1 MKSLRIAVMLAII
14 AGQSALAQSEWTQCS
29 RDRACTSWAQMDP
42 TFAPP
47 FTRRVLQLGA
57 PIAAQYKGYADF
69 LTSAGGILFVGFA
82 QRQGPNLVQAFDPAT
97 GASPWTREVLQSSG
111 AIGMAPV
118 IAGSIVI
125 AGGQGQSA
133 HLHAFN
139 RFTGAP
145 EWDRLIGNLYARQ
158 VTIDGD
164 WAYVFRDT
172 LWAISTLTG
181 STYWSKPLPYA
192 QPGRIVI
199 DDTRIFYANRDTL
212 YAAAKNN
219 GAPIWASPGASF
231 VGLCLDAERVYV
243 STKTGVRAARRSDGG
258 TVWSHT
264 IDDGRTVSYVDGNGM
279 ALDTGRLVYV
289 VWYDKDSLG
298 TITALD
304 PRTGARKWTHV
315 FPGNGTTAPTLV
327 NNTVYVVNWSTH
339 HLYGLDLETG
349 AVRFR
354 DTTRIFYTMP
364 IIANGRMYVGVMNP
378 DSLGFAIA
386 EFTPQT
392 TAIDAAPATS
402 NFVMQAYP
410 NPFTSTTNTSLILPE
425 AAHVLIDVVDVLGRS
440 CGIMKD
446 GWLDAGAHTIPV
458 VFTPHVGA
466 EAAGTYWL
474 RCLVRA
480 PGATRQQVLPLL
492 RIN

>member
-14 AGQSALAQSEWTQCS
+14 AGPSAFAQSEWTQCS

-57 PIAAQYKGYADF
+57 PIAGQFKGYADF

-97 GASPWTREVLQSSG
+97 GVSPWTREVLQSGG

-133 HLHAFN
+133 HLHGFN
-139 RFTGAP
+139 RHTGAP
-145 EWDRLIGNLYARQ
+145 VWDRLIGNLFARQ
-158 VTIDGD
+158 VTVDFD

-181 STYWSKPLPYA
+181 STYWSKPLPNA
-192 QPGRIVI
+192 RPGRIVI
-199 DDTRIFYANRDTL
+199 DDTRIFYAHRDTL

-231 VGLCLDAERVYV
+231 EGLCLDAERVYV
-243 STKTGVRAARRSDGG
+243 STKTGVRAARRSDGV
-258 TVWSHT
+258 TAWSHT
-264 IDDGRTVSYVDGNGM
+264 IDDGRTVGYIDGNGM
-279 ALDTGRLVYV
+279 ALDSGRLVYV

-304 PRTGARKWTHV
+304 KRTGVRKWTHV
-315 FPGNGTTAPTLV
+315 FPGAGATAPTLV

-354 DTTRIFYTMP
+354 DTTRIYYTMP

-378 DSLGFAIA
+378 DSIGYAVA

-392 TAIDAAPATS
+392 TVLEPAPSSAAFTLG
-402 NFVMQAYP
+402 AYP
-410 NPFTSTTNTSLILPE
+410 NPFSHATSATVTLSV
-425 AAHVLIDVVDVLGRS
+425 AAHVRIDVVDLLGRTCS
-440 CGIMKD
+440 IVKD
-446 GWLDAGAHTIPV
+446 GWMDAGLHTIPV
-458 VFTPHVGA
+458 VFTPLPGA
-466 EAAGTYWL
+466 EAAGVYQL
-474 RCLVRA
+474 RCVVRTG
-480 PGATRQQVLPLL
+480 GAVQLRVQPLMRL
-492 RIN
+492 

>member
-14 AGQSALAQSEWTQCS
+14 AGPSAFAQSEWTQCS

-57 PIAAQYKGYADF
+57 PIAGQFKGYADF

-82 QRQGPNLVQAFDPAT
+82 QQQGPNLVQAFDPAT
-97 GASPWTREVLQSSG
+97 GVSPWTREVLQSGG

-133 HLHAFN
+133 HLHGFN

-145 EWDRLIGNLYARQ
+145 VWNRLIGNLYARQ
-158 VTIDGD
+158 ATIDGD
-164 WAYVFRDT
+164 WAYVYKDT

-181 STYWSKPLPYA
+181 STYWSKPLPNA
-192 QPGRIVI
+192 RAGRIVI
-199 DDTRIFYANRDTL
+199 DDTRIFYPNRDTL

-231 VGLCLDAERVYV
+231 EGLCLDAERVYV

-264 IDDGRTVSYVDGNGM
+264 IDDGRTVGYIDGNGM
-279 ALDTGRLVYV
+279 ALDSGRLVYV

-298 TITALD
+298 TVTALD
-304 PRTGARKWTHV
+304 KRTGVRRWTHV
-315 FPGNGTTAPTLV
+315 FPGAGATAPTLV

-354 DTTRIFYTMP
+354 DTTRIYYTMP

-392 TAIDAAPATS
+392 TALDPAPSAAAFTLG
-402 NFVMQAYP
+402 AYP
-410 NPFTSTTNTSLILPE
+410 NPFSHATSATVTLSV
-425 AAHVLIDVVDVLGRS
+425 AAHVRLDVVDLLGRTCS
-440 CGIMKD
+440 IVKD
-446 GWLDAGAHTIPV
+446 GWMDAGLHTIPV
-458 VFTPHVGA
+458 VFTPLPGA
-466 EAAGTYWL
+466 EASGMYQL
-474 RCLVRA
+474 RCVVRT
-480 PGATRQQVLPLL
+480 GAAVQLRVQPLMRL
-492 RIN
+492 